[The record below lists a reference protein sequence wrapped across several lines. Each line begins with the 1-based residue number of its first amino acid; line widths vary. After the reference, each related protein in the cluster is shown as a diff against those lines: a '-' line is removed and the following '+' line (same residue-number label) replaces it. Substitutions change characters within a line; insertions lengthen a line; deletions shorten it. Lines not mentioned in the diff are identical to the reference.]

1 MPDNYKDPENP
12 VTPEKPDPGTKPEVN
27 PNNPVVEPKKP
38 LPIQTKVNAE
48 GNPNNRFGYAATK
61 DKESYVST
69 RVETF
74 VKPEEKVQDPSE
86 AVSAG
91 NGGNENNRFGS
102 SYDVASAGT
111 FQNTNYSYNVHP

>member
-1 MPDNYKDPENP
+1 MQLQKIRNLMFYK
-12 VTPEKPDPGTKPEVN
+12 
-27 PNNPVVEPKKP
+27 
-38 LPIQTKVNAE
+38 
-48 GNPNNRFGYAATK
+48 
-61 DKESYVST
+61 S
-69 RVETF
+69 ETF

>member
-1 MPDNYKDPENP
+1 MRKA
-12 VTPEKPDPGTKPEVN
+12 
-27 PNNPVVEPKKP
+27 
-38 LPIQTKVNAE
+38 IQITALVMQLQ
-48 GNPNNRFGYAATK
+48 RY
-61 DKESYVST
+61 ESYVST

-111 FQNTNYSYNVHP
+111 FQKIQTTHIMYILKK